1 MTSSLSKTE
10 TLHPEEPRSGVSK
23 DEGTERRIFWKFA
36 LPGAVFV
43 FGWLAL
49 YLPIYWDF
57 AEGPWRRDE
66 NAHALIVMAI
76 AAGAAGVRLA
86 TEPFILTRKPADLFI
101 GAAFILL
108 GVAAALFGVKSE
120 AELIASASQAP
131 LAFGAAIALFGW
143 PGVRRLWFPIALTLY
158 LILWPGWALDALT
171 GPLKIAV
178 SQAVATTLYAA
189 GLPVAHQGA
198 VFSAG
203 PYQLL
208 VADACAGLNSLIAL
222 TAVGAVYLYAVK
234 HADWRINAVVLA
246 SLIPIAVIAN
256 ICRVMLLVLI
266 TWFLGFDA
274 GQGFL
279 HDGAGLLMF
288 ALALAL
294 VFAIDSLAVMLFLR
308 RRSTP

>member
-1 MTSSLSKTE
+1 MKAAARQPAPIDVAAL
-10 TLHPEEPRSGVSK
+10 
-23 DEGTERRIFWKFA
+23 RRL

-43 FGWLAL
+43 LGWLAL
-49 YLPIYWDF
+49 YLPVYWSF

-86 TEPFILTRKPADLFI
+86 TAPFALTRKPGEIAL
-101 GAAFILL
+101 GGVFILAGL
-108 GVAAALFGVKSE
+108 AAAMAGRISE
-120 AELIASASQAP
+120 AELIASASQTP
-131 LAFGAAIALFGW
+131 LALGAALALFGW
-143 PGVRRLWFPIALTLY
+143 AGVKRLWFPIALTLY
-158 LILWPGWALDALT
+158 LIIWPGWALDAVT

-178 SQAVATTLYAA
+178 SQTVAAALYAA
-189 GLPVAHQGA
+189 GLPVAHAGA
-198 VFSAG
+198 VISAG

-222 TAVGAVYLYAVK
+222 TAVGAVYLHMVK
-234 HADWRINAVVLA
+234 HADWRVNAAVLA

-256 ICRVMLLVLI
+256 ICRVALLVVI
-266 TWFLGFDA
+266 TWFMGFDA

-288 ALALAL
+288 AIALAL
-294 VFAIDSLAVMLFLR
+294 VFAVDALALFVFAR
-308 RRSTP
+308 RGRR

>member
-1 MTSSLSKTE
+1 MVE
-10 TLHPEEPRSGVSK
+10 RAAALHVKDPRRLLPGVV
-23 DEGTERRIFWKFA
+23 FA
-36 LPGAVFV
+36 L
-43 FGWLAL
+43 GWLAL
-49 YLPIYWDF
+49 YLPIYWGF

-86 TEPFILTRKPADLFI
+86 TEPFALTRKHADMLL
-101 GAAFILL
+101 GAAAILV
-108 GVAAALFGVKSE
+108 GVAAAMLGKISE
-120 AELIASASQAP
+120 AELVASASQAP
-131 LAFGAAIALFGW
+131 LAFGTALALFGW
-143 PGVRRLWFPIALTLY
+143 PGVKRLWFPIALTLY
-158 LILWPGWALDALT
+158 LVIWPGWALDALT

-178 SQAVATTLYAA
+178 SQAVAETLYAA
-189 GLPVAHQGA
+189 GLPVAHAGA
-198 VFSAG
+198 VISAG

-234 HADWRINAVVLA
+234 HADWRVNALVLA
-246 SLIPIAVIAN
+246 SLIPIAIIAN

-288 ALALAL
+288 AVALAL
-294 VFAIDSLAVMLFLR
+294 VFTIDSLAVMLFLR
-308 RRSTP
+308 RGLAT

>member
-1 MTSSLSKTE
+1 MSAHAAAPS
-10 TLHPEEPRSGVSK
+10 SK
-23 DEGTERRIFWKFA
+23 DLRRF

-43 FGWLAL
+43 LGWLAL
-49 YLPIYWDF
+49 YLPIYWGF

-86 TEPFILTRKPADLFI
+86 TEPFTLTRKPADMIL
-101 GAAFILL
+101 GAALILTGL
-108 GVAAALFGVKSE
+108 VAATIGKISE
-120 AELIASASQAP
+120 ADLIASASQAP
-131 LAFGAAIALFGW
+131 LALGAALAVFGW
-143 PGVRRLWFPIALTLY
+143 PGVKRLWFPVALTLY
-158 LILWPGWALDALT
+158 LVIWPGWALDALT

-178 SQAVATTLYAA
+178 SQTVAATLYAA
-189 GLPVAHQGA
+189 GLPVAHAGA
-198 VFSAG
+198 VISAG

-234 HADWRINAVVLA
+234 HADWRVNALVLA
-246 SLIPIAVIAN
+246 TLIPIAIFAN
-256 ICRVMLLVLI
+256 ICRVTLLVLI

-288 ALALAL
+288 AIALAL
-294 VFAIDSLAVMLFLR
+294 VFAIDALAVLLFVR
-308 RRSTP
+308 RRKSP